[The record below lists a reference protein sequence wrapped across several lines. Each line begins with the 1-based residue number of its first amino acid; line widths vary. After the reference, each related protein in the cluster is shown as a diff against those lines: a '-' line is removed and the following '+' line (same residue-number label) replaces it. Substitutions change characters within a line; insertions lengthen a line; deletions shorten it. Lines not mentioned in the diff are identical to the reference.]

1 MRTQIL
7 KGLGGVSLI
16 GALTA
21 LSVPAQA
28 ADIRCKVPFS
38 FTVNKATLPPGEY
51 LISTSGNGG
60 LLVRSFRGGA
70 VALTNRLESRKEV
83 DPKMVFHRYGDQYIL
98 REVWMGVG
106 VGREL
111 PQPRL
116 EKELKTASNG
126 STIDF
131 ERIEIPGL

>member
-7 KGLGGVSLI
+7 KGLWAASLI

-38 FTVNKATLPPGEY
+38 FTVHKATLPPGEY
-51 LISTSGNGG
+51 LISSSGNGA
-60 LLVRSFRGGA
+60 LLVRGFRSGA
-70 VALTNRLESRKEV
+70 VALTNRLQSGKEV
-83 DPKMVFHRYGDQYIL
+83 DPKMVFHRYGDRYIL

-116 EKELKTASNG
+116 EEELKTARNG
-126 STIDF
+126 SIIDF